1 MYDAKLHVA
10 LGRHVTAQKSGC
22 ETRQSRTRV
31 LYDLFCKTFYRCHL
45 RCGCSLFSRE
55 LLGILCRLRH
65 CLLEAEVVLCYFA
78 NALPTM
84 SVSSGISPSMLRN
97 VLEYFGFELHV

>member
-1 MYDAKLHVA
+1 MYGAKLHVA
-10 LGRHVTAQKSGC
+10 LDRHVTEQKTAC

-31 LYDLFCKTFYRCHL
+31 LYDLFCKNFYRCHL
-45 RCGCSLFSRE
+45 RCGCCLFSRE

-65 CLLEAEVVLCYFA
+65 CLLEAKLVLCYVA

-84 SVSSGISPSMLRN
+84 SISSGINPSMLRN